1 MMYYDIIKFR
11 YLVGKLDI
19 IRSYLFYYSIR
30 MKVRKIPLMLLEK
43 FKIVLRYRK
52 INIREINNTSKMVV
66 PLKKSIHYFKHEEPI
81 SIKKHISKKDY
92 TKIIISNFIHES
104 NCLLEF
110 INYLDLAVNTTPNL
124 YCSFIKKYSILC
136 LLSYL
141 SKII

>member
-1 MMYYDIIKFR
+1 
-11 YLVGKLDI
+11 
-19 IRSYLFYYSIR
+19 

-66 PLKKSIHYFKHEEPI
+66 SLKKSIHYFKHEEPI

-124 YCSFIKKYSILC
+124 YCSFIKKYSINVDKMVENIDLD
-136 LLSYL
+136 LFQSDRIDHSLHISEILNELS
-141 SKII
+141 

>member
-1 MMYYDIIKFR
+1 
-11 YLVGKLDI
+11 
-19 IRSYLFYYSIR
+19 
-30 MKVRKIPLMLLEK
+30 MLLEK

-66 PLKKSIHYFKHEEPI
+66 SLKKSIHYFKHEEPI

-124 YCSFIKKYSILC
+124 YCSFIKKYSINVDKMVENIDLD
-136 LLSYL
+136 LFQSDRIDHSLHISEILNELS
-141 SKII
+141 